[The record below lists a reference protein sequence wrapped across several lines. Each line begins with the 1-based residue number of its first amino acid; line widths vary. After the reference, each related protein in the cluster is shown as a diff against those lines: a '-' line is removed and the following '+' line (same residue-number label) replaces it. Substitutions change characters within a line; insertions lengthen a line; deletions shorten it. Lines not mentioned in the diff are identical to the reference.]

1 MSIADQIYNS
11 ESADVRITLDADV
24 VENIVIPNGKS
35 VTINFNGHTIS
46 NLSETDA
53 YTIANYGK
61 LILNGDGTIYNDN
74 DRKGCLCNYEEGVVI
89 INGIDFRLS
98 ERTKTTAWYY
108 IVNMGASMTIHNA
121 NVQGMSPNAS
131 TIRNGYYTEENTT
144 NNKPVLVINDGL
156 YHGALIPVKNDS
168 YGVLHING
176 GYFDS
181 PNECVL
187 NWNQAEING
196 GTFITTDNYTVF
208 SGAYTDPGCDGQIII
223 NGGNF
228 SGTKGIIKDLTPEY
242 DPEST
247 TASIG
252 VAGGTFNM
260 NVPSEYWKPGFE
272 IVQDENGNFI
282 ARKTPEWTFPEGGAQ
297 GAVRGFMRL
306 IIHNDTVEYEAGG
319 FLPPRGFKVKCI
331 FGAMAKGGIDA
342 YFNRETGKIQLFR
355 SGTEVTGVI
364 EDCTIVLIGN
374 QE

>member
-61 LILNGDGTIYNDN
+61 LVLNGDGTIYNDN

-282 ARKTPEWTFPEGGAQ
+282 VRKTPEWTFPEGGAQ

>member
-24 VENIVIPNGKS
+24 VENIVIPKEKS
-35 VTINFNGHTIS
+35 VTINLNGHTIS

-131 TIRNGYYTEENTT
+131 TIRNGYYTEENTSK
-144 NNKPVLVINDGL
+144 NNPVLVINDGL

-196 GTFITTDNYTVF
+196 GTFTTTDNYTVF

-242 DPEST
+242 NPEST

-252 VAGGTFNM
+252 VAGGTFNL

>member
-11 ESADVRITLDADV
+11 ESADVRIMLDADV
-24 VENIVIPNGKS
+24 VENIVIPKEKS
-35 VTINFNGHTIS
+35 VTIDFNGFKIS
-46 NLSETDA
+46 NLSETDT
-53 YTIANYGK
+53 YTITNYGR
-61 LILNGDGTIYNDN
+61 LILNGEGTIYNDN
-74 DRKGCLCNYEEGVVI
+74 AKKGCLVNLEGGIVE
-89 INGIDFRLS
+89 INGINFELS
-98 ERTKTTAWYY
+98 ERTKSTAWYY
-108 IVNMGASMTIHNA
+108 LVNMGAKMTINDA
-121 NVQGMSPNAS
+121 IVNGTSPNAS
-131 TIRNGYYTEENTT
+131 TVRNGYYTEENTA
-144 NNKPVLVINDGL
+144 NNNPILTINGGRF
-156 YHGALIPVKNDS
+156 YGALIPVKNDS
-168 YGVLHING
+168 FGILYING
-176 GYFDS
+176 GDFES

-187 NWNQAEING
+187 NWNHAEINK
-196 GTFITTDNYTVF
+196 GTFVTTNNYAVF
-208 SGAYTDPGCDGQIII
+208 SGSYTDPGCDGQIII

-282 ARKTPEWTFPEGGAQ
+282 ARKTPEWTFLEGGAQ

-319 FLPPRGFKVKCI
+319 FLPPRGFKVTCI

>member
-11 ESADVRITLDADV
+11 ESVEVQVTLEDDV
-24 VENIVIPNGKS
+24 VENIIIPNGKS

-196 GTFITTDNYTVF
+196 GTFITTDNYAVF
-208 SGAYTDPGCDGQIII
+208 SGGYTDPGCDGQIII

-242 DPEST
+242 NPEST

-260 NVPSEYWKPGFE
+260 TVPSEYWKPGFE